1 MQRVTYTLGPES
13 PIPERELLEVVE
25 AAVNSVSSNIY
36 LVGVGSNV
44 CLSKRGER
52 SLWEGDI
59 RMAAFQNDGDLG
71 ASPGAITSD
80 DLQPFIVEAKGDADL
95 LGQTKSAHFLA
106 VEIGKRVFSFLLE
119 PEEAMRT
126 SCSLP
131 DLGMD
136 SVVAIEVRQWW
147 KSVFGFDISVLE
159 MMVMG
164 SLDDLGAHT
173 AKGTQRLFHAVNT

>member
-119 PEEAMRT
+119 QRKPCEHRALCLTWEWIP
-126 SCSLP
+126 LWP
-131 DLGMD
+131 LKLD
-136 SVVAIEVRQWW
+136 S
-147 KSVFGFDISVLE
+147 G
-159 MMVMG
+159 G
-164 SLDDLGAHT
+164 SLFLDLTSACL
-173 AKGTQRLFHAVNT
+173 K